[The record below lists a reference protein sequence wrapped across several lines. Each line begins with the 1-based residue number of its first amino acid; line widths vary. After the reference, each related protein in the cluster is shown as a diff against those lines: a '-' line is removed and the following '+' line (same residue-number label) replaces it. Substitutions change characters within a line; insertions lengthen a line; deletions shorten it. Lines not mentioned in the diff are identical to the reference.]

1 MQTPSPADAPAAH
14 IEAMLL
20 ATGRFDGTTS
30 ALMARW
36 TQAFYATMAART
48 GTTPQALYERLPLK
62 VVAAQPQSQGAGVL
76 HKISE
81 ARKSALPELVEQAIR
96 NLKASPRMWSL
107 LQNSVAQAGPSDG
120 ACLICARAI
129 IQAAG
134 RGELVR
140 IVSVASDGSGS
151 NRAQTEHYG
160 ALIDGVIH
168 DFNGSYRTPQAW
180 VRGFAEQEGLHGR
193 QLDVAHGHDV
203 LDKEIP
209 DDPQASSQLAG
220 LLAEQLA
227 TLVGSKDQTE
237 TAAFKAW
244 FGDSQVV
251 GPEGRPMVVYHAT
264 FKDFEVFAKS
274 TDLGYHFGTA
284 KAANDRIKHEGKK
297 AKNRDRAARIIPAY
311 LNIRRPAVLADQ
323 ITWSAPSLAKALL
336 QGGYITS
343 EQAKPVLDGTVDQS
357 GPDPAG
363 AFHRHLVQALKAN
376 GYDGIQYRN
385 LVEGTTRGLGDAPIE
400 NLIEVVPNEWFGKG
414 SDAPFTARFKDTGY
428 PVGGAKA
435 DTPEAT
441 MELARKLLARRKNAL
456 DYSYIAFSPGQVKSA
471 IGNDGSFS
479 RESENLLH
487 QAAHPDL
494 ARKQTPPGEDRLAAP
509 DTDTPP
515 SATNPLGL
523 ISSLSQALRSAP
535 AARAPAQA
543 WRDMLRGLVRHGRIR
558 QEELSWSGL
567 DEWLDTVSK
576 SGDGTRLSKSDMLQ
590 RLETTQVQVEEIVLG
605 DPGATFKTMSR
616 EELVLA
622 YERVVG
628 EGSLDDTDEDD
639 EDSSG
644 QLSEERLRERL
655 QDFALEAAAAD
666 GITEDGRP
674 TARFAHVTLPGG
686 THYREVLLALKTDTV
701 DAARNEALFFDIL
714 RPDGT
719 LVEAGV
725 HKNNVQDHLRLMPN
739 ELAVPS
745 QSHDPEW
752 APKGSFRSE
761 HWPTPN
767 VIVHFRVDDR
777 VDSMGRKVLFVTEI
791 QSDWGQAGRRQ
802 GFDRPL
808 QVKGWSARPGP
819 GDLASGPV
827 WEVRNEMGAWV
838 LGVPRSVVPSPNAA
852 IAHAA
857 RRGYPERGG
866 GQEQVPRGPFVTTT
880 QGWLDLALK
889 RIIVM
894 AAQGGYDRVAL
905 IGGEQA
911 AWLQGLRHQVK
922 FYNYSRNENGTFWFY
937 AQGVNQERLFDEDP
951 VTLERIAQVAGQAIA
966 DLVERGAGQRMKG
979 SEANNGLRILW
990 AGSPSIHSPIDP
1002 SIPTAMGGEGVMAF
1016 YDEIVPKALARLL
1029 PKVGGTRLGVVDLG
1043 RVDSRRYWVRDVIAD
1058 GDTELE
1064 WVVTDGQV
1072 DQGSADVSWH
1082 VTEKEAQDEAAR
1094 LNRSASQALSQ
1105 PGFDITPAMRAQA
1118 LQGLPLF
1125 QSALHPRASQTEPRG
1140 SLDPRTLEI
1149 ALGPKADA
1157 STWIHETGH
1166 LFLEALAEMASDAD
1180 APAQIVEDFD
1190 TVLDW
1195 FGLTREEWSRF
1206 TLDEKR
1212 PHHERWAQAV
1222 ELYVMEERP
1231 PCEQLRPLM
1240 EVFAGWLRAVYSATS
1255 ETLKTFAKASPT
1267 STKEFKAWFGGSKVV
1282 DENGEPLVVY
1292 RGQRRVAKPDKF
1304 VTMRGR
1310 KNPSFAADPAV
1321 ASVYSRQLETRQYGA
1336 GSNVMP
1342 VYLSIKKPLDI
1353 RCLGEQVSLEG
1364 IVRRLNWDWSV
1375 SSGLGDHE
1383 KSLGYGDLADA
1394 LRGMD
1399 RLAERTGA
1407 RFNIEASDENGF
1419 TINSFEDLANYIQQ
1433 RGDKGDFESIDLA
1446 IMDTTFDA
1454 YMIGDS
1460 VDWTYLLSE
1469 LGFDGVFH
1477 KDAFDVGARYYEGD
1491 KSKLEEGCEGSPT
1504 HDTYRLFKQADT
1516 KSATGNDGS
1525 FDRDDRSILSQG
1537 PQAPC
1542 RLGLTDDIRRVMD
1555 RLLSV
1560 QACAQALPPEQ
1571 DEQEVLPGKLD
1582 GQDEPADPG
1591 EPAEQEEQDDDAW
1604 RPRERM
1610 RA

>member
-1 MQTPSPADAPAAH
+1 MQTPSPADTPAAH

-20 ATGRFDGTTS
+20 ATGQFDGTTS

-36 TQAFYATMAART
+36 TQAFYSTMAART

-76 HKISE
+76 NKISE
-81 ARKSALPELVEQAIR
+81 AKKSALPE
-96 NLKASPRMWSL
+96 
-107 LQNSVAQAGPSDG
+107 
-120 ACLICARAI
+120 
-129 IQAAG
+129 
-134 RGELVR
+134 
-140 IVSVASDGSGS
+140 
-151 NRAQTEHYG
+151 
-160 ALIDGVIH
+160 
-168 DFNGSYRTPQAW
+168 
-180 VRGFAEQEGLHGR
+180 
-193 QLDVAHGHDV
+193 
-203 LDKEIP
+203 
-209 DDPQASSQLAG
+209 
-220 LLAEQLA
+220 
-227 TLVGSKDQTE
+227 
-237 TAAFKAW
+237 
-244 FGDSQVV
+244 
-251 GPEGRPMVVYHAT
+251 
-264 FKDFEVFAKS
+264 
-274 TDLGYHFGTA
+274 
-284 KAANDRIKHEGKK
+284 
-297 AKNRDRAARIIPAY
+297 
-311 LNIRRPAVLADQ
+311 
-323 ITWSAPSLAKALL
+323 
-336 QGGYITS
+336 
-343 EQAKPVLDGTVDQS
+343 
-357 GPDPAG
+357 
-363 AFHRHLVQALKAN
+363 
-376 GYDGIQYRN
+376 
-385 LVEGTTRGLGDAPIE
+385 
-400 NLIEVVPNEWFGKG
+400 
-414 SDAPFTARFKDTGY
+414 
-428 PVGGAKA
+428 
-435 DTPEAT
+435 
-441 MELARKLLARRKNAL
+441 
-456 DYSYIAFSPGQVKSA
+456 SA

-494 ARKQTPPGEDRLAAP
+494 AGTHKQPHQDSQAP
-509 DTDTPP
+509 RGTGLSP

-523 ISSLSQALRSAP
+523 ISSLSQALVSVP
-535 AARAPAQA
+535 ATRAPAQA
-543 WRDMLRGLVRHGRIR
+543 WHDMLRGLVRQGRIK

-567 DEWLDTVSK
+567 DKWLDTLSQ

-590 RLETTQVQVEEIVLG
+590 RLEATQVQVEEIVLG
-605 DPGATFKTMSR
+605 DPGATFKTMGR
-616 EELVLA
+616 EELVRA

-628 EGSLDDTDEDD
+628 AGSLDDADEDD

-644 QLSEERLRERL
+644 QLSVEQLRERL

-686 THYREVLLALKTDTV
+686 THYREVLLALKTDKA
-701 DAARNEALFFDIL
+701 DAARNEALFLDIL

-739 ELAVPS
+739 ALAVPS
-745 QSHDPEW
+745 ESHDPEW

-827 WEVRNEMGAWV
+827 WEVRNNMGAWV

-857 RRGYPERGG
+857 RGGYPERGG

-894 AAQGGYDRVAL
+894 AAQGGYDHVAL

-922 FYNYSRNENGTFWFY
+922 FYNYSRNEDGTFWFY

-990 AGSPSIHSPIDP
+990 AGNPSIHSPIDP

-1043 RVDSRRYWVRDVIAD
+1043 RVDSRRYWVRDVIGD

-1082 VTEKEAQDEAAR
+1082 VTEKDAQDEAAR

-1166 LFLEALAEMASDAD
+1166 FFLEALVELASDAD

-1190 TVLDW
+1190 TVLSW
-1195 FGLTREEWSRF
+1195 FGVTREEWSRF

-1222 ELYVMEERP
+1222 ELYVMQGRP

-1255 ETLKTFAKASPT
+1255 ETLKSFAKTSPT

-1282 DENGEPLVVY
+1282 DAEGRPMVVY
-1292 RGQRRVAKPDKF
+1292 HGIPHEFEGDSFRRGKSRTGNDSLGFHFGTSQAAN
-1304 VTMRGR
+1304 GR
-1310 KNPSFAADPAV
+1310 LAGAMERMEKLPSLSAWEGLAPA
-1321 ASVYSRQLETRQYGA
+1321 
-1336 GSNVMP
+1336 VMP
-1342 VYLSIKKPLDI
+1342 VHLSIQNPARLDDTGAWHKALWVNKALERAGI
-1353 RCLGEQVSLEG
+1353 DAQAPTLAKITAKLRELGYDG
-1364 IVRRLNWDWSV
+1364 IVYSNQ
-1375 SSGLGDHE
+1375 
-1383 KSLGYGDLADA
+1383 
-1394 LRGMD
+1394 
-1399 RLAERTGA
+1399 
-1407 RFNIEASDENGF
+1407 
-1419 TINSFEDLANYIQQ
+1419 FEGN
-1433 RGDKGDFESIDLA
+1433 KGDDSYIV
-1446 IMDTTFDA
+1446 FD
-1454 YMIGDS
+1454 S
-1460 VDWTYLLSE
+1460 
-1469 LGFDGVFH
+1469 
-1477 KDAFDVGARYYEGD
+1477 
-1491 KSKLEEGCEGSPT
+1491 
-1504 HDTYRLFKQADT
+1504 KQA
-1516 KSATGNDGS
+1516 KSTTGNDGS
-1525 FDRDDRSILSQG
+1525 FDRDDPNILSQG

-1542 RLGLTDDIRRVMD
+1542 RLGLTADIRRVMD

-1571 DEQEVLPGKLD
+1571 EVPGKLD

-1591 EPAEQEEQDDDAW
+1591 EPGEQDDDAW